1 MTANHAP
8 WRYILLLG
16 ACTALPPLSID
27 MALPAIS
34 QVGQALESTSSAAA
48 QSISLFILGFVL
60 GPLLF
65 GPMSDRIGR
74 RPILFSGLALFTL
87 AGLVCAFSPSMPV
100 LLVSRLV
107 QGAAAG
113 AAAAM
118 PIAIVRDAFSG
129 KEGRS
134 LQSTL
139 VAINNVAPLLAP
151 LIGAGILALSD
162 WRAIY
167 GALGLAGIIL
177 LGSAKLSLKESHPIE
192 ARRHQPLVSTYRQVL
207 RNKRFVISAL
217 ILALNFAGMFA
228 YITASP
234 LVFMEGLGMSSK
246 GFAVLFAVTALGT
259 LLGSWLNNRLVHAGW
274 SEVRVIG
281 LSLLVS
287 LGCSVGLVL
296 FSSLVQAPLVGLAS
310 LVVLSNICTGLVMP
324 NTTHTSLEDLGHIA
338 GSGAALL
345 RAIQMA
351 GGALSSFL
359 VGHFYDG
366 HSAHAMT
373 GMMLGCSGLA
383 LLVFAVG
390 FRSLTHHGLQP
401 HQSH

>member
-1 MTANHAP
+1 VTASHAP

-34 QVGQALESTSSAAA
+34 QVGQALQSTSSSAA
-48 QSISLFILGFVL
+48 QTISLFILGFVL

-65 GPMSDRIGR
+65 GPLSDRIGR
-74 RPILFSGLALFTL
+74 RPILFGGLTVFTV
-87 AGLVCAFSPSMPV
+87 AGLICALAPSMPV
-100 LLVSRLV
+100 LLVSRLI

-118 PIAIVRDAFSG
+118 PIAIVRDAFAG

-151 LIGAGILALSD
+151 LLGAGILAFHD

-167 GALGLAGIIL
+167 GALGLAGIL
-177 LGSAKLSLKESHPIE
+177 LLASAKFSLKESHPVS
-192 ARRHQPLVSTYRQVL
+192 ARQHQALISTYLQVL
-207 RNKRFVISAL
+207 SNRRFVFSAL

-234 LVFMEGLGMSSK
+234 LVFMEGFGMSSQ
-246 GFAVLFAVTALGT
+246 GFAALFAVTALGT
-259 LLGSWLNNRLVHAGW
+259 LIGSWLNNRLVHAGW

-287 LGCSVGLVL
+287 LGCSIGLVL
-296 FSSLVQAPLVGLAS
+296 FSTFAGAPLVGLAS
-310 LVVLSNICTGLVMP
+310 LVVLSNVCTGLVMP
-324 NTTHTSLEDLGHIA
+324 NTTHMSLEDLGHIA

-351 GGALSSFL
+351 GGALASFL
-359 VGHFYDG
+359 VGHYYDG
-366 HSAHAMT
+366 HSSHAMA
-373 GMMLGCSGLA
+373 GMMLGCSVLA
-383 LLVFAVG
+383 LLCFVAG
-390 FRSLTHHGLQP
+390 FRSLARPCSLVSKAH
-401 HQSH
+401 